1 MEFSILPVDLETGE
15 RLEFSP
21 SNIKQLGNDELA
33 NLTSNLKVMEKL
45 KKEAEKEIKKRLDSG
60 QKFTRVSYDEKDS
73 WTRVLVLDE
82 EAKKSLIRNYGLES
96 VEPLSIAKLE
106 KKYGEG
112 IYEKLQPF
120 IVEKPRAK
128 SIKWDA

>member
-1 MEFSILPVDLETGE
+1 MEFALLPVDLETGE
-15 RLEFSP
+15 RIELTP

-33 NLTSNLKVMEKL
+33 NLTSNLKAMEKL
-45 KKEAEKEIKKRLDSG
+45 KKEAEQEIKKRLDAG
-60 QKFTRVSYDEKDS
+60 QKFTRLSYDDKTS
-73 WTRVLVLDE
+73 YTRMLVLDV
-82 EAKKSLIRNYGLES
+82 EAKKSLIKNYGLES
-96 VEPLSIAKLE
+96 IEPLSIAKLE
-106 KKYGEG
+106 NKYGEG